1 MDVLLRWPATH
12 LLRKVPISFSRDK
25 PDFDHGTLP
34 EVVEP
39 RISVHPK
46 AVAPRATTCSFVRV

>member
-1 MDVLLRWPATH
+1 MNVLLCWSATH

-39 RISVHPK
+39 RTSVHLK
-46 AVAPRATTCSFVRV
+46 AVAPRPTMCSVVRV